1 MVIDE
6 KKEEAIM
13 LNEIK
18 KELNDTFD
26 ILLKVHTIQ
35 LVVSYAL
42 GNLTQDLDKKE
53 AFIQDILFGSR
64 SILEISSNIA
74 EERAIHTEEFEN
86 LLRTK
91 N

>member
-1 MVIDE
+1 M
-6 KKEEAIM
+6 M
-13 LNEIK
+13 LHEIK
-18 KELNDTFD
+18 KELNETFD
-26 ILLKVHTIQ
+26 ILLKLNTIQ
-35 LVVSYAL
+35 LVVSYTL
-42 GNLTQDLDKKE
+42 GHLAEDLDKKE

-64 SILEISSNIA
+64 SILEISANIA